1 MVARAAAPAARDN
14 RFSRPREQRMAVF
27 VLCRSGSARADF
39 ALVSTSGLPN
49 VSSLANRHSA
59 AWVLPTGCFG
69 DDSPEAGPLEAR
81 SHMESFLERAQYS
94 PTSDQLTITD
104 ENTRKKASETRD
116 DC

>member
-1 MVARAAAPAARDN
+1 
-14 RFSRPREQRMAVF
+14 MAVF
-27 VLCRSGSARADF
+27 VLCCSGSARADF

-94 PTSDQLTITD
+94 PTSDQPTIHGRKYQEEGERDTRRLLTLV
-104 ENTRKKASETRD
+104 
-116 DC
+116 